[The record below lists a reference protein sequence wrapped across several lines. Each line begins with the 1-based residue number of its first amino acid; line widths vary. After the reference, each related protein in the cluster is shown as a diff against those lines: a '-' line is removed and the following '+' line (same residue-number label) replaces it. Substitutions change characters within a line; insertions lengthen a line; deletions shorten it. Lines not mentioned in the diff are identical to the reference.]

1 MLVYRSVKCRL
12 TKKTLSPKTGV
23 SLNGGTPNLPP
34 QVMIIFSRSFPMGL
48 LGKPTILGNPYYFP
62 LYWLV
67 NRDPYN
73 GLWNNPYIS
82 LYTWAGCH
90 PLYNPTNQGPFFH
103 CSCERLGKVTRCHLR
118 HPFAKS
124 PGPELRKA
132 KPFDQEFVKTA
143 KLKDFKINSIFVPS
157 KKIT

>member
-67 NRDPYN
+67 NGDPYN
-73 GLWNNPYIS
+73 GLWNNPYIPGQDVIP
-82 LYTWAGCH
+82 YITQ
-90 PLYNPTNQGPFFH
+90 PTRGPFFIAH
-103 CSCERLGKVTRCHLR
+103 VNVWERSQDVTYVILSPSHLDPSFER
-118 HPFAKS
+118 QSLSTRSLSKQPSWKISKS
-124 PGPELRKA
+124 IRFLSLPKR
-132 KPFDQEFVKTA
+132 
-143 KLKDFKINSIFVPS
+143 
-157 KKIT
+157 